1 VMRRKM
7 NWKFLRCIKFLEME
21 KIREKLKNAKQDMT
35 WLPEAKARQE
45 NHEWLSLSF
54 AIGVSVLRALRERK
68 MTQKDLAEDL
78 KCSPQYVNK
87 IVKGSENLTL
97 ETICKLE
104 KALSIKLID
113 TPSLPQIS

>member
-1 VMRRKM
+1 
-7 NWKFLRCIKFLEME
+7 ME

-35 WLPEAKARQE
+35 WLPEAQARQE
-45 NHEWLSLSF
+45 NHAWLRISF
-54 AIGVSVLRALRERK
+54 AIGVSVLSALRERK
-68 MTQKDLAEDL
+68 MTQKDLAAEL

-104 KALSIKLID
+104 KALSIRLIE
-113 TPSLPQIS
+113 LPFLPLIS

>member
-1 VMRRKM
+1 
-7 NWKFLRCIKFLEME
+7 ME
-21 KIREKLKNAKQDMT
+21 KIHEKLKNAKQDMT

-45 NHEWLSLSF
+45 NHAWLKISF
-54 AIGVSVLRALRERK
+54 AIGVNVLRALRANK
-68 MTQKDLAEDL
+68 MTQRDLAEQL

-104 KALSIKLID
+104 KALSIKLIE
-113 TPSLPQIS
+113 TPSSTMLS